1 MNEILVVDN
10 VTKTYGKKGEKQYQA
25 LKGINFK
32 VATGEFVAI
41 MGASGSGKTTLL
53 NILSTLDK
61 PTTGQVFINK
71 HDVSTLNTNQMADFR
86 SKEIGFIFQDFNLLE
101 NLSNRENIALP
112 LSLRGLS
119 ARRINPLV
127 DRIAAKLGIKEILNK
142 YPAEISG
149 GQKQRVAA
157 ARALVHEPSILLAD
171 EPTGALD
178 SKSARELLNTMEN
191 LNKHDGVTTL
201 MVTHDPFSAS
211 FANHILFIKDGK
223 IGEQMIKGE
232 KSRTDFYHELIAHLG
247 TEEQEEGKMIW
258 KLSLTGIKSRFKDYT
273 VLFSGLVVAST
284 IFYMFL
290 SLAINPGFMSKDVNA
305 PGQYLSFI
313 FGFGIVLLAIITF
326 VYLVYANSFLLSMRQ
341 HDYGMF
347 MMLGAKSP
355 KLGLLI
361 FCETL
366 LTGILAAILGIIVGL
381 GLTALVSKLLISS
394 LDLHITHFQIILPNA
409 ILWTLIFFVVVF
421 FLAALRNVHKLVR
434 SKVIDLLHESQKP
447 IKISR
452 KNGLRV
458 VEAILG
464 LLLLAAGYYIMG
476 MPANAI
482 FFIIPAALVTIVAGS
497 YFTFDSFFTLI
508 INLLLKKKGFAYR
521 GIRVFTLGQLKFRI
535 RDYTRIL
542 SVISLL
548 FALALGAITVGLN
561 FNSLKNQAVVS
572 DYYDAQIVQNTPA
585 VQKNVDKLDI
595 KSKATYHYVETKKE
609 LFFNKAD
616 FDKKPF
622 KYIKFS
628 QHGNDFPTYTPA
640 KTKDLVT
647 PGNSANTR
655 LSMMLLNGTKKI
667 ELVSPAEFNT
677 IQGQKKFITLIR
689 VKDFVKDYPTLTKI
703 EKLQMTS
710 PMISRVL
717 SNTKPFTYQVVLG
730 FASGFEF
737 MGFFLGIAFLTMLAS
752 TLMFKV
758 LSGAASDKVRYE
770 MLYKIGTR
778 EKMLRKSIRNEIGV
792 LFALPGALGIID
804 VLFGLR
810 LFKALLPKPYM
821 GIWLPFLIF
830 IVLYFIYYIVTVKL
844 YENIVLKKQNLRLKS
859 VLVNKLGIRKSC
871 QNDSFFNE
879 KRPKI
884 PVF

>member
-1 MNEILVVDN
+1 
-10 VTKTYGKKGEKQYQA
+10 
-25 LKGINFK
+25 
-32 VATGEFVAI
+32 
-41 MGASGSGKTTLL
+41 
-53 NILSTLDK
+53 
-61 PTTGQVFINK
+61 
-71 HDVSTLNTNQMADFR
+71 
-86 SKEIGFIFQDFNLLE
+86 
-101 NLSNRENIALP
+101 
-112 LSLRGLS
+112 
-119 ARRINPLV
+119 
-127 DRIAAKLGIKEILNK
+127 
-142 YPAEISG
+142 
-149 GQKQRVAA
+149 
-157 ARALVHEPSILLAD
+157 
-171 EPTGALD
+171 
-178 SKSARELLNTMEN
+178 
-191 LNKHDGVTTL
+191 
-201 MVTHDPFSAS
+201 
-211 FANHILFIKDGK
+211 
-223 IGEQMIKGE
+223 
-232 KSRTDFYHELIAHLG
+232 
-247 TEEQEEGKMIW
+247 MIW
-258 KLSLTGIKSRFKDYT
+258 KLSLTGIKSRLKDYT

-347 MMLGAKSP
+347 MMLGAKSS
-355 KLGLLI
+355 KIGLLI

-366 LTGILAAILGIIVGL
+366 LTGILATVLGIIVGF
-381 GLTALVSKLLISS
+381 GLTAIVSKLLISS
-394 LDLHITHFQIILPNA
+394 LGLQITHFQIVLPNA
-409 ILWTLIFFVVVF
+409 ILWTLIFFIAIF

-447 IKISR
+447 IKLSR
-452 KNGLRV
+452 KNSLRV

-476 MPANAI
+476 MPASAI

-508 INLLLKKKGFAYR
+508 INLLLKNKNFAYR

-561 FNSLKNQAVVS
+561 FNSLKDQAIIS

-585 VQKNVDKLDI
+585 VQENMDKLDL
-595 KSKATYHYVETKKE
+595 KSKSTYHYVETKKQ
-609 LFFNKAD
+609 LIFNEAD
-616 FDKKPF
+616 FEKSPLKDMKMILLGDQRTTFKPITLKTADLANPKK
-622 KYIKFS
+622 
-628 QHGNDFPTYTPA
+628 G
-640 KTKDLVT
+640 
-647 PGNSANTR
+647 ANAR
-655 LSMMLLNGTKKI
+655 LSTMVPNGQKKI
-667 ELVSPAEFNT
+667 ELVTPAKFAT

-689 VKDFVKDYPTLTKI
+689 VKNFAKDYPTLMKI
-703 EKLQMTS
+703 EKLQIKANPTLAS
-710 PMISRVL
+710 ILIS
-717 SNTKPFTYQVVLG
+717 TKPFNYQMMLG
-730 FASGFEF
+730 FISGFEF

-758 LSGAASDKVRYE
+758 LSGAASDKMRYE

-778 EKMLRKSIRNEIGV
+778 RKVLKQSIRNEIGV
-792 LFALPGALGIID
+792 LFLLPGVLGIID

-830 IVLYFIYYIVTVKL
+830 IVLYFIYYAVTVKL
-844 YENIVLKKQNLRLKS
+844 YENIVLKK
-859 VLVNKLGIRKSC
+859 
-871 QNDSFFNE
+871 
-879 KRPKI
+879 
-884 PVF
+884 

>member
-1 MNEILVVDN
+1 
-10 VTKTYGKKGEKQYQA
+10 
-25 LKGINFK
+25 
-32 VATGEFVAI
+32 
-41 MGASGSGKTTLL
+41 
-53 NILSTLDK
+53 
-61 PTTGQVFINK
+61 
-71 HDVSTLNTNQMADFR
+71 
-86 SKEIGFIFQDFNLLE
+86 
-101 NLSNRENIALP
+101 
-112 LSLRGLS
+112 
-119 ARRINPLV
+119 
-127 DRIAAKLGIKEILNK
+127 
-142 YPAEISG
+142 
-149 GQKQRVAA
+149 
-157 ARALVHEPSILLAD
+157 
-171 EPTGALD
+171 
-178 SKSARELLNTMEN
+178 
-191 LNKHDGVTTL
+191 
-201 MVTHDPFSAS
+201 
-211 FANHILFIKDGK
+211 
-223 IGEQMIKGE
+223 
-232 KSRTDFYHELIAHLG
+232 
-247 TEEQEEGKMIW
+247 MIW
-258 KLSLTGIKSRFKDYT
+258 KLSLTGIKSRLKDYT

-347 MMLGAKSP
+347 MMLGAKSS

-628 QHGNDFPTYTPA
+628 QHGNDFPTYTPTVA

-667 ELVSPAEFNT
+667 ELVSPAKFNT

-689 VKDFVKDYPTLTKI
+689 VKNFVKDYPTLTKI

-844 YENIVLKKQNLRLKS
+844 YENIVLKK
-859 VLVNKLGIRKSC
+859 
-871 QNDSFFNE
+871 
-879 KRPKI
+879 
-884 PVF
+884 

>member
-32 VATGEFVAI
+32 IAAGEFVAI

-258 KLSLTGIKSRFKDYT
+258 KLSLTGIKSRLKDYT

-347 MMLGAKSP
+347 MMLGAKSS

-628 QHGNDFPTYTPA
+628 QHGNDFPTYTPTVA

-667 ELVSPAEFNT
+667 ELVSPAKFNT

-871 QNDSFFNE
+871 QNDGFFNMH
-879 KRPKI
+879 I
-884 PVF
+884 

>member
-1 MNEILVVDN
+1 
-10 VTKTYGKKGEKQYQA
+10 
-25 LKGINFK
+25 
-32 VATGEFVAI
+32 
-41 MGASGSGKTTLL
+41 
-53 NILSTLDK
+53 
-61 PTTGQVFINK
+61 
-71 HDVSTLNTNQMADFR
+71 
-86 SKEIGFIFQDFNLLE
+86 
-101 NLSNRENIALP
+101 
-112 LSLRGLS
+112 
-119 ARRINPLV
+119 
-127 DRIAAKLGIKEILNK
+127 
-142 YPAEISG
+142 
-149 GQKQRVAA
+149 
-157 ARALVHEPSILLAD
+157 
-171 EPTGALD
+171 
-178 SKSARELLNTMEN
+178 
-191 LNKHDGVTTL
+191 
-201 MVTHDPFSAS
+201 
-211 FANHILFIKDGK
+211 
-223 IGEQMIKGE
+223 
-232 KSRTDFYHELIAHLG
+232 
-247 TEEQEEGKMIW
+247 MIW
-258 KLSLTGIKSRFKDYT
+258 KLSLTGIKSRLKDYA
-273 VLFSGLVVAST
+273 VLFSGLVVASA

-347 MMLGAKSP
+347 MMLGAKSS
-355 KLGLLI
+355 KIGLLI

-366 LTGILAAILGIIVGL
+366 LTGILATILGIVVGF
-381 GLTALVSKLLISS
+381 GLTALVSKLLISN
-394 LDLHITHFQIILPNA
+394 LGLHITHFQIVLPNA
-409 ILWTLIFFVVVF
+409 ILWTLIFFVAVF
-421 FLAALRNVHKLVR
+421 FLASLRNVHKLVR

-458 VEAILG
+458 VEAVLG
-464 LLLLAAGYYIMG
+464 ILLLAAGYYIMG
-476 MPANAI
+476 IANAI

-508 INLLLKKKGFAYR
+508 INLLLKKKNFAYH

-561 FNSLKNQAVVS
+561 FNSLKNQALVS
-572 DYYDAQIVQNTPA
+572 DYYDAQIVQNTSA
-585 VQKNVDKLDI
+585 VQKSVDKLDL

-609 LFFNKAD
+609 LVFNKAD

-628 QHGNDFPTYTPA
+628 QHGNDFPTYTPTVA
-640 KTKDLVT
+640 KAKDLVT

-667 ELVSPAEFNT
+667 ELVSPAKFNA
-677 IQGQKKFITLIR
+677 IQGQKKFVTLIR
-689 VKDFVKDYPTLTKI
+689 VKDFIKEYPTLMKI
-703 EKLQMTS
+703 EKAQMTS
-710 PMISRVL
+710 PLISRVL

-778 EKMLRKSIRNEIGV
+778 EKMLRRSIRNEIGV
-792 LFALPGALGIID
+792 LFALPGVLGIID

-830 IVLYFIYYIVTVKL
+830 IVLYFIYYMVTVKL
-844 YENIVLKKQNLRLKS
+844 YENIVLKK
-859 VLVNKLGIRKSC
+859 
-871 QNDSFFNE
+871 
-879 KRPKI
+879 
-884 PVF
+884 

>member
-1 MNEILVVDN
+1 
-10 VTKTYGKKGEKQYQA
+10 
-25 LKGINFK
+25 
-32 VATGEFVAI
+32 
-41 MGASGSGKTTLL
+41 
-53 NILSTLDK
+53 
-61 PTTGQVFINK
+61 
-71 HDVSTLNTNQMADFR
+71 
-86 SKEIGFIFQDFNLLE
+86 
-101 NLSNRENIALP
+101 
-112 LSLRGLS
+112 
-119 ARRINPLV
+119 
-127 DRIAAKLGIKEILNK
+127 
-142 YPAEISG
+142 
-149 GQKQRVAA
+149 
-157 ARALVHEPSILLAD
+157 
-171 EPTGALD
+171 
-178 SKSARELLNTMEN
+178 
-191 LNKHDGVTTL
+191 
-201 MVTHDPFSAS
+201 
-211 FANHILFIKDGK
+211 
-223 IGEQMIKGE
+223 
-232 KSRTDFYHELIAHLG
+232 
-247 TEEQEEGKMIW
+247 MIW
-258 KLSLTGIKSRFKDYT
+258 KLSLTGIKSRLKDYA

-313 FGFGIVLLAIITF
+313 FGFGIVLLAIIIF

-347 MMLGAKSP
+347 MMLGAKSS
-355 KLGLLI
+355 KIGLLI

-366 LTGILAAILGIIVGL
+366 LTGILATILGIVVGF
-381 GLTALVSKLLISS
+381 GLTALVSKLLISN
-394 LDLHITHFQIILPNA
+394 LGLHITHFQIVLPNA
-409 ILWTLIFFVVVF
+409 ILWTLIFFVAVF
-421 FLAALRNVHKLVR
+421 FLVSLRNVHKLVR

-458 VEAILG
+458 VEAVLG
-464 LLLLAAGYYIMG
+464 ILLLAAGYYIMG
-476 MPANAI
+476 IANAI
-482 FFIIPAALVTIVAGS
+482 LFIIPAALVTIVAGS
-497 YFTFDSFFTLI
+497 FFTFDSFFTLI
-508 INLLLKKKGFAYR
+508 INLLLKKKNFAYH

-561 FNSLKNQAVVS
+561 FNSLKNQALVS

-585 VQKNVDKLDI
+585 MQKNVDKLDL

-609 LFFNKAD
+609 LVFNKAD

-628 QHGNDFPTYTPA
+628 QHGNDFPTYTPTVA
-640 KTKDLVT
+640 KAKDLVT

-667 ELVSPAEFNT
+667 ELVSPAKFNA
-677 IQGQKKFITLIR
+677 IQGQKKFVTLIR
-689 VKDFVKDYPTLTKI
+689 VKDFIKEYPTLMKI
-703 EKLQMTS
+703 EKAQMTS
-710 PMISRVL
+710 PLISRVL

-778 EKMLRKSIRNEIGV
+778 EKMLRRSIRNEIGV
-792 LFALPGALGIID
+792 LFALPGVLGIID

-810 LFKALLPKPYM
+810 LFKVLLPKPYM

-830 IVLYFIYYIVTVKL
+830 IVLYFIYYMVTVKL
-844 YENIVLKKQNLRLKS
+844 YENIVLKK
-859 VLVNKLGIRKSC
+859 
-871 QNDSFFNE
+871 
-879 KRPKI
+879 
-884 PVF
+884 

>member
-1 MNEILVVDN
+1 
-10 VTKTYGKKGEKQYQA
+10 
-25 LKGINFK
+25 
-32 VATGEFVAI
+32 
-41 MGASGSGKTTLL
+41 
-53 NILSTLDK
+53 
-61 PTTGQVFINK
+61 
-71 HDVSTLNTNQMADFR
+71 
-86 SKEIGFIFQDFNLLE
+86 
-101 NLSNRENIALP
+101 
-112 LSLRGLS
+112 
-119 ARRINPLV
+119 
-127 DRIAAKLGIKEILNK
+127 
-142 YPAEISG
+142 
-149 GQKQRVAA
+149 
-157 ARALVHEPSILLAD
+157 
-171 EPTGALD
+171 
-178 SKSARELLNTMEN
+178 
-191 LNKHDGVTTL
+191 
-201 MVTHDPFSAS
+201 
-211 FANHILFIKDGK
+211 
-223 IGEQMIKGE
+223 
-232 KSRTDFYHELIAHLG
+232 
-247 TEEQEEGKMIW
+247 MIW
-258 KLSLTGIKSRFKDYT
+258 KLSLTGIKSRLKDYA

-347 MMLGAKSP
+347 MMLGAKSS
-355 KLGLLI
+355 KIGLLI

-366 LTGILAAILGIIVGL
+366 LTGILATILGIIVGF

-394 LDLHITHFQIILPNA
+394 LGLHITHFQIVLPNA
-409 ILWTLIFFVVVF
+409 ILWTLIFFVAVF
-421 FLAALRNVHKLVR
+421 FLASLRNVHKLVR

-458 VEAILG
+458 VEAVLG
-464 LLLLAAGYYIMG
+464 ILLLAAGYYIMG

-497 YFTFDSFFTLI
+497 YFTFDSF
-508 INLLLKKKGFAYR
+508 
-521 GIRVFTLGQLKFRI
+521 FTLGQLKFRI

-561 FNSLKNQAVVS
+561 FNSLKNQALVS

-585 VQKNVDKLDI
+585 VQKNVDKLDL

-609 LFFNKAD
+609 LVFNKAD

-628 QHGNDFPTYTPA
+628 QHGNDFPTYTPTVA
-640 KTKDLVT
+640 RAKDLVT

-667 ELVSPAEFNT
+667 ELVSPAKFNA
-677 IQGQKKFITLIR
+677 IQGQKKFVTLIR
-689 VKDFVKDYPTLTKI
+689 VKDFIKEYPTLMKI
-703 EKLQMTS
+703 EKAQMTS
-710 PMISRVL
+710 PLISRVL

-778 EKMLRKSIRNEIGV
+778 EKMLRRSIRNEIGV
-792 LFALPGALGIID
+792 LFALPGVLGIID
-804 VLFGLR
+804 VFFGLR

-830 IVLYFIYYIVTVKL
+830 IVLYFIYYMVTVKL
-844 YENIVLKKQNLRLKS
+844 YENKVLKK
-859 VLVNKLGIRKSC
+859 
-871 QNDSFFNE
+871 
-879 KRPKI
+879 
-884 PVF
+884 

>member
-32 VATGEFVAI
+32 VAAGEFVAI

-347 MMLGAKSP
+347 MMLGAKSS

-628 QHGNDFPTYTPA
+628 QHGNDFPTYTPTVA

-667 ELVSPAEFNT
+667 ELVSPAKFNT

-871 QNDSFFNE
+871 QNDGFFNMH
-879 KRPKI
+879 I
-884 PVF
+884 

>member
-1 MNEILVVDN
+1 
-10 VTKTYGKKGEKQYQA
+10 
-25 LKGINFK
+25 
-32 VATGEFVAI
+32 
-41 MGASGSGKTTLL
+41 
-53 NILSTLDK
+53 
-61 PTTGQVFINK
+61 
-71 HDVSTLNTNQMADFR
+71 
-86 SKEIGFIFQDFNLLE
+86 
-101 NLSNRENIALP
+101 
-112 LSLRGLS
+112 
-119 ARRINPLV
+119 
-127 DRIAAKLGIKEILNK
+127 
-142 YPAEISG
+142 
-149 GQKQRVAA
+149 
-157 ARALVHEPSILLAD
+157 
-171 EPTGALD
+171 
-178 SKSARELLNTMEN
+178 
-191 LNKHDGVTTL
+191 
-201 MVTHDPFSAS
+201 
-211 FANHILFIKDGK
+211 
-223 IGEQMIKGE
+223 
-232 KSRTDFYHELIAHLG
+232 
-247 TEEQEEGKMIW
+247 MIW
-258 KLSLTGIKSRFKDYT
+258 KLSLTGIKSRLKDYA
-273 VLFSGLVVAST
+273 VLFSGLVVASA

-347 MMLGAKSP
+347 MMLGAKSS
-355 KLGLLI
+355 KIGLLI

-366 LTGILAAILGIIVGL
+366 LTGILATILGIIVGF
-381 GLTALVSKLLISS
+381 GLTALVSKLLINS
-394 LDLHITHFQIILPNA
+394 LGLHITHFQIVLPNA
-409 ILWTLIFFVVVF
+409 ILWTLIFFVAVF
-421 FLAALRNVHKLVR
+421 FLASLRNVHKLVR

-447 IKISR
+447 IKIRR

-458 VEAILG
+458 VEAVLG
-464 LLLLAAGYYIMG
+464 ILLLAAGYYIMG

-508 INLLLKKKGFAYR
+508 INLLLKKKNFAYH

-561 FNSLKNQAVVS
+561 FNSLKNQALVS

-585 VQKNVDKLDI
+585 VQKNVDKLDL

-609 LFFNKAD
+609 LVFNKAD

-628 QHGNDFPTYTPA
+628 QHGNDFPTYTPTVA
-640 KTKDLVT
+640 KAKDLVT

-667 ELVSPAEFNT
+667 ELVSPAKFNA
-677 IQGQKKFITLIR
+677 IQGQKKFVTLIR
-689 VKDFVKDYPTLTKI
+689 VKDFIKEYPTLMKI
-703 EKLQMTS
+703 EKAQMTS
-710 PMISRVL
+710 PLISRVL

-778 EKMLRKSIRNEIGV
+778 EKMLRRSIRNEIGV
-792 LFALPGALGIID
+792 LFALPGVLGIID

-830 IVLYFIYYIVTVKL
+830 IVLYFIYYMVTVKL
-844 YENIVLKKQNLRLKS
+844 YENIVLKK
-859 VLVNKLGIRKSC
+859 
-871 QNDSFFNE
+871 
-879 KRPKI
+879 
-884 PVF
+884 

>member
-32 VATGEFVAI
+32 IAAGEFVAI

-347 MMLGAKSP
+347 MMLGAKSS

-447 IKISR
+447 IKIGR

-628 QHGNDFPTYTPA
+628 QHGNDFPTYTPTVA

-667 ELVSPAEFNT
+667 ELVSPAKFNT
-677 IQGQKKFITLIR
+677 IQGQKKVITLIR

-710 PMISRVL
+710 PMISGVL
-717 SNTKPFTYQVVLG
+717 SSTKPFTYQVVLG

-871 QNDSFFNE
+871 QNDSFFNMH
-879 KRPKI
+879 I
-884 PVF
+884 

>member
-1 MNEILVVDN
+1 
-10 VTKTYGKKGEKQYQA
+10 
-25 LKGINFK
+25 
-32 VATGEFVAI
+32 
-41 MGASGSGKTTLL
+41 
-53 NILSTLDK
+53 
-61 PTTGQVFINK
+61 
-71 HDVSTLNTNQMADFR
+71 
-86 SKEIGFIFQDFNLLE
+86 
-101 NLSNRENIALP
+101 
-112 LSLRGLS
+112 
-119 ARRINPLV
+119 
-127 DRIAAKLGIKEILNK
+127 
-142 YPAEISG
+142 
-149 GQKQRVAA
+149 
-157 ARALVHEPSILLAD
+157 
-171 EPTGALD
+171 
-178 SKSARELLNTMEN
+178 
-191 LNKHDGVTTL
+191 
-201 MVTHDPFSAS
+201 
-211 FANHILFIKDGK
+211 
-223 IGEQMIKGE
+223 
-232 KSRTDFYHELIAHLG
+232 
-247 TEEQEEGKMIW
+247 MIW
-258 KLSLTGIKSRFKDYT
+258 KLSLTGIKSRLKDYA

-347 MMLGAKSP
+347 MMLGAKSS
-355 KLGLLI
+355 KIGLLI

-366 LTGILAAILGIIVGL
+366 LTGILATILGIVVGF

-394 LDLHITHFQIILPNA
+394 LGLHITHFQIVLPNA
-409 ILWTLIFFVVVF
+409 ILWTLIFFVAVF
-421 FLAALRNVHKLVR
+421 FLASLRNVHKLVR

-447 IKISR
+447 IKIRR

-458 VEAILG
+458 VEAVLG
-464 LLLLAAGYYIMG
+464 ILLLAAGYYIMG

-508 INLLLKKKGFAYR
+508 INLLLKKKNFDYH

-561 FNSLKNQAVVS
+561 FNSLKNQALVS

-585 VQKNVDKLDI
+585 VQKNVDKLDL

-609 LFFNKAD
+609 LVFNKAD

-628 QHGNDFPTYTPA
+628 QHGNDFPSYTPTVA
-640 KTKDLVT
+640 KAKDLVT

-667 ELVSPAEFNT
+667 ELVSPAKFNA
-677 IQGQKKFITLIR
+677 IQGQKKFVTLIR
-689 VKDFVKDYPTLTKI
+689 VKDFIKEYPTLMKI
-703 EKLQMTS
+703 EKAQMTS
-710 PMISRVL
+710 PLISRVL

-778 EKMLRKSIRNEIGV
+778 EKMLRRSIRNEIGV
-792 LFALPGALGIID
+792 LFALPGVLGIID

-830 IVLYFIYYIVTVKL
+830 IVLYFIYYMVTVKL
-844 YENIVLKKQNLRLKS
+844 YENIVLIK
-859 VLVNKLGIRKSC
+859 
-871 QNDSFFNE
+871 
-879 KRPKI
+879 
-884 PVF
+884 

>member
-1 MNEILVVDN
+1 
-10 VTKTYGKKGEKQYQA
+10 
-25 LKGINFK
+25 
-32 VATGEFVAI
+32 
-41 MGASGSGKTTLL
+41 
-53 NILSTLDK
+53 
-61 PTTGQVFINK
+61 
-71 HDVSTLNTNQMADFR
+71 
-86 SKEIGFIFQDFNLLE
+86 
-101 NLSNRENIALP
+101 
-112 LSLRGLS
+112 
-119 ARRINPLV
+119 
-127 DRIAAKLGIKEILNK
+127 
-142 YPAEISG
+142 
-149 GQKQRVAA
+149 
-157 ARALVHEPSILLAD
+157 
-171 EPTGALD
+171 
-178 SKSARELLNTMEN
+178 
-191 LNKHDGVTTL
+191 
-201 MVTHDPFSAS
+201 
-211 FANHILFIKDGK
+211 
-223 IGEQMIKGE
+223 
-232 KSRTDFYHELIAHLG
+232 
-247 TEEQEEGKMIW
+247 MIW
-258 KLSLTGIKSRFKDYT
+258 KLSLTGIKSRLKDYA

-305 PGQYLSFI
+305 PGQFLSFI

-326 VYLVYANSFLLSMRQ
+326 VYLAYANSFLLSMRQ

-347 MMLGAKSP
+347 MMLGAKSS
-355 KLGLLI
+355 KIGLLI

-366 LTGILAAILGIIVGL
+366 LTGILATILGIVVGF

-394 LDLHITHFQIILPNA
+394 LGLHITHFQIVLPNA
-409 ILWTLIFFVVVF
+409 ILWTLIFFVAVF
-421 FLAALRNVHKLVR
+421 FLASLRNVHKLVR

-447 IKISR
+447 IKIRR
-452 KNGLRV
+452 KNGLHV
-458 VEAILG
+458 VEAVLG
-464 LLLLAAGYYIMG
+464 ILLLAAGYYIMG

-497 YFTFDSFFTLI
+497 YFTFDSFFTLT
-508 INLLLKKKGFAYR
+508 INLLLKKKNFAYH

-542 SVISLL
+542 SVVSLL

-561 FNSLKNQAVVS
+561 FNSLKNQALVS

-585 VQKNVDKLDI
+585 VQKNVDKLDL

-609 LFFNKAD
+609 LVFNKAD

-628 QHGNDFPTYTPA
+628 QHGNDFPTYTPTVA
-640 KTKDLVT
+640 KAKDLVT

-667 ELVSPAEFNT
+667 ELVSLAKFNA
-677 IQGQKKFITLIR
+677 IQGQKKFVTLIR
-689 VKDFVKDYPTLTKI
+689 VKDFIKEYPTLMKI
-703 EKLQMTS
+703 EKAQMTS
-710 PMISRVL
+710 PLISRVL

-778 EKMLRKSIRNEIGV
+778 EKMLRRSIRNEIGV
-792 LFALPGALGIID
+792 LFALPGVLGIID

-810 LFKALLPKPYM
+810 LFKVLLPKPYM
-821 GIWLPFLIF
+821 DIWLPFLIF
-830 IVLYFIYYIVTVKL
+830 IVLYFIYYMVTVKL
-844 YENIVLKKQNLRLKS
+844 YENIVLKK
-859 VLVNKLGIRKSC
+859 
-871 QNDSFFNE
+871 
-879 KRPKI
+879 
-884 PVF
+884 

>member
-32 VATGEFVAI
+32 IAAGEFVAI

-119 ARRINPLV
+119 AHRINPLV

-258 KLSLTGIKSRFKDYT
+258 KLSLTGIKSRLKDYT

-347 MMLGAKSP
+347 MMLGAKSS

-476 MPANAI
+476 MPDNAI

-628 QHGNDFPTYTPA
+628 QHGNDFPTYTPTVA

-667 ELVSPAEFNT
+667 ELVSPAKFNT

-717 SNTKPFTYQVVLG
+717 SSTKPFTYQVVLG
-730 FASGFEF
+730 SVSGFEF

-844 YENIVLKKQNLRLKS
+844 YENIVLKKQNFRLKS

-871 QNDSFFNE
+871 QNDSFFNMH
-879 KRPKI
+879 I
-884 PVF
+884 

>member
-32 VATGEFVAI
+32 IAAGEFVAI

-61 PTTGQVFINK
+61 PTTGQVFINA

-101 NLSNRENIALP
+101 NMSNRENIALP

-347 MMLGAKSP
+347 MMLGAKSS

-476 MPANAI
+476 MPDNAI

-628 QHGNDFPTYTPA
+628 QHGNDFPTYTPTVA

-667 ELVSPAEFNT
+667 ELVSPAKFNT

-730 FASGFEF
+730 SVSGFEF

-871 QNDSFFNE
+871 QNDSFFNMH
-879 KRPKI
+879 I
-884 PVF
+884 

>member
-32 VATGEFVAI
+32 IAAGEFVAI

-258 KLSLTGIKSRFKDYT
+258 KLSLTGIKSRLKDYT

-347 MMLGAKSP
+347 MMLGAKSS

-366 LTGILAAILGIIVGL
+366 LTGILTAILGIIVGL

-476 MPANAI
+476 MPDNAI

-628 QHGNDFPTYTPA
+628 QHGNDFPTYTPTVA

-667 ELVSPAEFNT
+667 ELVSPAKFNT

-717 SNTKPFTYQVVLG
+717 SSTKPFTYQVVLG
-730 FASGFEF
+730 SVSGFEF

-844 YENIVLKKQNLRLKS
+844 YENIVLKKQNFRLKS

-871 QNDSFFNE
+871 QNDSFFNMH
-879 KRPKI
+879 I
-884 PVF
+884 

>member
-1 MNEILVVDN
+1 MNEILVVDD

-32 VATGEFVAI
+32 VVAGEFVAI

-347 MMLGAKSP
+347 MMLGAKSS

-476 MPANAI
+476 MSANAI

-628 QHGNDFPTYTPA
+628 QHGNDFPTYTPTVA

-667 ELVSPAEFNT
+667 ELVSPAKFNT

-871 QNDSFFNE
+871 QNDSFFNMH
-879 KRPKI
+879 I
-884 PVF
+884 